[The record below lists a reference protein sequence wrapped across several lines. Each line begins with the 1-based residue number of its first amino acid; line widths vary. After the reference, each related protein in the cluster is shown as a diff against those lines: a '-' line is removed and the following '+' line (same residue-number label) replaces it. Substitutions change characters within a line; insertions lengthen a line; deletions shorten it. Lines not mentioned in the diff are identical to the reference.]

1 MILAI
6 SIFEVGV
13 GVVVIV
19 VVADDEDVLLD
30 RPNEGDGIVVIIV
43 LLLSSI
49 VYSEGC
55 CIKKDGTFIHLPKR
69 MRRTNIRIR

>member
-1 MILAI
+1 MILDI

-49 VYSEGC
+49 VYPEGC
-55 CIKKDGTFIHLPKR
+55 CIKKRWYIYPSPKAYEKDKY
-69 MRRTNIRIR
+69 